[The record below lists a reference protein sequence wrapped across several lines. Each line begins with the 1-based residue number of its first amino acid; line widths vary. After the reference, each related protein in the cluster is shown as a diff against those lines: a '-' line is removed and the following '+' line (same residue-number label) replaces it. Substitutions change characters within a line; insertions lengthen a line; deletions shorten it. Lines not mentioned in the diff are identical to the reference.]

1 MFTKFFTLAVLIFS
15 GCCCSSLQG
24 AAHQD
29 WRLLITACNG
39 CSGGGAE
46 TSLFDLEIY
55 DAAGTYLPVGGTP
68 TVDLASNGTTA
79 ANLFDRNPSTI
90 WEAFGLPTTIAP
102 HWAAYHFLTA
112 VSVSTVRLVTCAC
125 ITSRRPGFPNSFKFQ
140 YSDDAGVTWFDATGN
155 LIPQYWDDGNGGFNP
170 SWSFTVD
177 PPMGG
182 YFANWRINATAASS
196 GGFQITL
203 AEIGF
208 KNTIGGG
215 VVTTT
220 NASYPFGTGNGS
232 CCTLVANYFDTNAT
246 TFGTSTIPAL
256 NGYAFEMPYKILEVD
271 LTNQVSGG
279 SPTWVSNSPTAFTV
293 QGSNDVGMNWTT
305 AFTCTAAWTGPGQI
319 KACGVTL
326 DQRGNIAY
334 NQIREADREGAAHQ
348 FQMFGGG
355 QTVPG
360 HAAAYDGSGN
370 VVDAGVVALG
380 RITAP
385 VTHTDPC
392 TVGQIAIDG
401 SGNWYWCY
409 GTNLWA
415 RIGPGGYS
423 NSF

>member
-15 GCCCSSLQG
+15 GCCCSSLQA

-29 WRLLITACNG
+29 WRILVNT
-39 CSGGGAE
+39 CSGCGGP
-46 TSLFDLEIY
+46 TSRLAITDLEIY
-55 DAAGTYLPVGGTP
+55 DASGTYLPLGGTASASGSSGGTAPGNAFDRNDSTEWTQYGTP
-68 TVDLASNGTTA
+68 TSV
-79 ANLFDRNPSTI
+79 
-90 WEAFGLPTTIAP
+90 AP
-102 HWAAYHFLTA
+102 FWLAYHFTSPK
-112 VSVSTVRLVTCAC
+112 SVATVRLNEATA
-125 ITSRRPGFPNSFKFQ
+125 TGAFAPTNFKFQ
-140 YSDDAGVTWFDATGN
+140 YSDDGGTTWFDATGI
-155 LIPQYWDDGNGGFNP
+155 LIPMFYGDGQGGIWNA
-170 SWSFTVD
+170 WSFTVD
-177 PPMGG
+177 PPLGG
-182 YFANWRINATAASS
+182 YYVNWRIRATANNS
-196 GGFQITL
+196 GTGWSYTAIT
-203 AEIGF
+203 EMGI
-208 KNTIGGG
+208 KDTIGGG
-215 VVTTT
+215 LLTVPGSV
-220 NASYPFGTGNGS
+220 YPFGSGNGS
-232 CCTLVANYFDTNAT
+232 CCSAADNLLDSNLT
-246 TFGTSTIPAL
+246 TYVFSGLTAQW
-256 NGYAFEMPYKILEVD
+256 GYIFEKPYKVIEVD
-271 LTNQVSGG
+271 LTNENLSSWTTD
-279 SPTWVSNSPTAFTV
+279 SPRGIFIE
-293 QGSNDVGMNWTT
+293 GSNDVGMNWST
-305 AFTCTAAWTGPGQI
+305 AFTCNPTWTAQAQT
-319 KACGVTL
+319 KVCGATL

-334 NQIREADREGAAHQ
+334 DQIRANDRQGAAHQ